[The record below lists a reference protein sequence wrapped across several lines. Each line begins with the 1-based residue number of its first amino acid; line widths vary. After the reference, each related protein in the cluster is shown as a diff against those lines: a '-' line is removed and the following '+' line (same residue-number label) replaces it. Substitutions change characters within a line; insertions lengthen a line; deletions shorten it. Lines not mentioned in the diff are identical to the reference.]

1 MTIPSGTA
9 VSFSDIAS
17 EYGMANSNLSLRRL
31 ANIGSVYFP
40 NMDSFRGKNY
50 YDFIGSGANITLT
63 GTQQDTVRGYFNNNT
78 VTTRAMVG
86 LTSTTKNVIYDGGG
100 SGSGGALYAFSGS
113 IYHQAG
119 DGGSVGGSG
128 ETSASFPVG
137 SLSTTT
143 REIVNAFDG
152 TQNSILWL
160 DGEQQSSNV
169 GIATTRLAGN
179 NTSGS
184 GEVYGNFC
192 TTRLTDADPK
202 AFANGDLRFVYI
214 WDNAVPNDARLYG
227 VEQDLPASSGGS
239 TSLNSSDKGTVRTA
253 VLMDSTKQGIIYEA
267 GAGKGFDLY
276 VYGGVLYGQ
285 AGDNSAGPP
294 FSVDLEVS
302 WTIPASITTSNVT
315 MIVFSADMQTGG
327 VSTGNL
333 YVNGQLVATNTG
345 STNTEVCDTNQG
357 GTGQVYGT
365 APDTRIVGSTT
376 FDGTIYETLTWKNVF
391 V

>member
-63 GTQQDTVRGYFNNNT
+63 ETQPDTALGYFNNNT

-86 LTSTTKNVIYDGGG
+86 LTSTTKNVIYEGGG
-100 SGSGGALYAFSGS
+100 NTSGGALYAFNGS
-113 IYHQAG
+113 IYHRAG
-119 DGGSVGGSG
+119 VGGSVGGSG
-128 ETSASFPVG
+128 ETSASIPG
-137 SLSTTT
+137 GWSSSDT

-152 TQNSILWL
+152 SQNSILWL

-169 GIATTRLAGN
+169 GIGTTRLGGN
-179 NTSGS
+179 DPSGS
-184 GEVYGNFC
+184 GKVYSQLC

-214 WDNAVPNDARLYG
+214 WENAVPNDARLYG

-239 TSLNSSDKGTVRTA
+239 TSLYSSDKGTLRTA

-267 GAGKGFDLY
+267 GSAKGFDLY

>member
-50 YDFIGSGANITLT
+50 YDFIGSAADIILS
-63 GTQQDTVRGYFNNNT
+63 GTQEDTALGYFNNNT

-86 LTSTTKNVIYDGGG
+86 LTSTTKNVIYEGGG
-100 SGSGGALYAFSGS
+100 GASGGALYGFGGS

-119 DGGSVGGSG
+119 TGGSIGGSG
-128 ETSASFPVG
+128 ETSASIPG
-137 SLSTTT
+137 GWSSSDT

-152 TQNSILWL
+152 TQNSIMWL

-169 GIATTRLAGN
+169 GIATTRLGGN
-179 NTSGS
+179 NSSGS
-184 GEVYGNFC
+184 GQQYGQIC
-192 TTRLTDADPK
+192 TTRMTDADPK
-202 AFANGDLRFVYI
+202 AFANGDLRFVHI
-214 WDNAVPNDARLYG
+214 WETAVPNDARLYG
-227 VEQDLPASSGGS
+227 VQQDLPASQTNS
-239 TSLNSSDKGTVRTA
+239 TSLYSSPKGTVRTA

-267 GAGKGFDLY
+267 GAGTGFDLY
-276 VYGGVLYGQ
+276 VYDGVLYGQ
-285 AGDNSAGPP
+285 AGNNSAGPP

-315 MIVFSADMQTGG
+315 MIVFSADMSTGG

-345 STNTEVCDTNQG
+345 STNTEVCGNNQG

-365 APDTRIVGSTT
+365 APNTRIVGSTT